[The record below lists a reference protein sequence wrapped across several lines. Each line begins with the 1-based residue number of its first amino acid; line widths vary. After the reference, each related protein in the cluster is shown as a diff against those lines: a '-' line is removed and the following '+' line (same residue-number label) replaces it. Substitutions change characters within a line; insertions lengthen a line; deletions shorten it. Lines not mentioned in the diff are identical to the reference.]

1 MSVYQLS
8 KEEIWF
14 PIPQLANQNGLLAVG
29 GDLSIQRLL
38 LAYRNGIFPWYNPGE
53 EIMWW
58 CPKERFVIYP
68 SEIKISNSMKKFMRK
83 TNMKIQ
89 FNTNFSQVIHAC
101 RVLREEE
108 EGTWITDEMEKAYN
122 NLFHYGNA
130 MSVECYIEQELVG
143 GLYGVLIGKCFFGE
157 SMFSKVANASKMAL
171 ITLAQKLEKEH
182 FVWID
187 CQFHTDHLEQMGGRT
202 ISFEQYQ
209 KEMNIGLKMQ

>member
-14 PIPQLANQNGLLAVG
+14 PIPELANQNGLLAVG

-38 LAYRNGIFPWYNPGE
+38 LAYSNGIFPWYNPGE

-68 SEIKISNSMKKFMRK
+68 SEIKISNSMKKFMKK
-83 TNMKIQ
+83 TNMKVQ

-101 RVLREEE
+101 RILREKE
-108 EGTWITDEMEKAYN
+108 EGTWITDEMEEAYIH
-122 NLFHYGNA
+122 LFHYGNA
-130 MSVECYIEQELVG
+130 MSAECYIEQELVG

-171 ITLAQKLEKEH
+171 ITLAQKLQKEQ
-182 FVWID
+182 FVFID
-187 CQFHTDHLEQMGGRT
+187 CQFHTEHLERMGGRT
-202 ISFEQYQ
+202 ISLKQYQ
-209 KEMNIGLKMQ
+209 QEMKIGLKMK